1 MKKIFSPT
9 CFTISFLLLIYTFYK
24 SEIYWSGSKSDYYLT
39 YYIISSLLII
49 FSIITFFINQK
60 IKEYLIIFLFS
71 FIISLYLFEGYLTF
85 KKQYYKSQF
94 AKEQLIKQ
102 QLYEKKTGKKY
113 DKRTKKEFYEDLIKV
128 NSKIKLLVHPKNYL
142 NLLFEIFPLSG
153 ISNSE
158 TIQCNEN
165 GYYAIYESDRHG
177 FNNPDKEWDS
187 KEIEYLLVG
196 DSYTLGACVNRPNDI
211 ASVLRN
217 LSNKSVLNLG
227 YSGNGPLT
235 EYATLREY
243 LRPNIKKILW
253 IYYEGNDFFNLQY
266 ELKNKILVKY
276 LSDLTFS
283 QNLKIKQ
290 KEIDSLSN
298 ILIEKEKNK
307 GKKIFVNKLIDFIKL
322 DYLRGYLNIYLP
334 TKYSPEGQPK
344 PQNEFKKIIQLTKD
358 LASQNN
364 LKLYFIYLPDYHRYK
379 DKYNNSDYFF
389 VKRIINELDITFI
402 DIHKEVFDKEENPLK
417 LFPFELS
424 GHYNVQG
431 FKKTAETIY
440 KLTKD

>member
-128 NSKIKLLVHPKNYL
+128 NSKIKVLVHSKNYL

-165 GYYAIYESDRHG
+165 G
-177 FNNPDKEWDS
+177 
-187 KEIEYLLVG
+187 
-196 DSYTLGACVNRPNDI
+196 
-211 ASVLRN
+211 
-217 LSNKSVLNLG
+217 
-227 YSGNGPLT
+227 
-235 EYATLREY
+235 
-243 LRPNIKKILW
+243 
-253 IYYEGNDFFNLQY
+253 
-266 ELKNKILVKY
+266 
-276 LSDLTFS
+276 
-283 QNLKIKQ
+283 
-290 KEIDSLSN
+290 
-298 ILIEKEKNK
+298 
-307 GKKIFVNKLIDFIKL
+307 
-322 DYLRGYLNIYLP
+322 
-334 TKYSPEGQPK
+334 
-344 PQNEFKKIIQLTKD
+344 
-358 LASQNN
+358 
-364 LKLYFIYLPDYHRYK
+364 
-379 DKYNNSDYFF
+379 
-389 VKRIINELDITFI
+389 
-402 DIHKEVFDKEENPLK
+402 
-417 LFPFELS
+417 
-424 GHYNVQG
+424 
-431 FKKTAETIY
+431 
-440 KLTKD
+440 